1 MVQTGF
7 REATI
12 EALADLMRSQ
22 KDLGF
27 STCVLLGAGVSVS
40 AGIPDASGIVH
51 ELKRRFPG
59 LLRSAKQQSYADS
72 MESLSVGVRR
82 QLIRTYI
89 ARAKLNTA
97 HLCLA
102 ALVKEGYVDRV
113 LTTNFDPLIEKSLAL
128 QGCRPTVYDF
138 ASAHEFVAEA
148 VPSRSL
154 FYLHG
159 RSDGFLLLNTESE
172 VNSLANNLRP
182 LFEDSNRARAWLV
195 VGYGGGDKPVFDQL
209 RSLGSYEYGLYWVGY
224 KGRNPPEHVKQGVL
238 SKEDTHFVRADT
250 ADAFFRELTQ
260 KLGIETE
267 RYSRPKTTVDLEN
280 VDSALTE
287 AGMAE
292 AADILDV
299 PKSEIKC
306 IAYRVFN
313 DTSGAS
319 YLHRVFIQN
328 GDFQLIEE
336 EFRKNNTINI
346 IKTLL
351 GKKKL
356 SLCLRK
362 THQFI
367 PTLVGRDADVLDTD
381 ASSPAMLHAQVSYV
395 EPTDAAGARG
405 DNRTVSCKPIELL
418 VTKYTTPVNI
428 FGYLL
433 DRAPR
438 REITYSKAAED
449 LYQKK
454 EYQEEVVKAV
464 EEYFV
469 PFSRINLSLAQREG
483 DKLLLIPCSAK
494 PDRLLR
500 ILAVPE
506 DRCNYDCGF
515 CCLPRGKSSQCVK
528 PNVPHD
534 RYRAVIAEF
543 LKSGCTRVMLTGGE
557 PLLSEKKV
565 LLECVK
571 IISSFPD
578 LTDFWM
584 CTNGSLLNKR
594 LCRQLN
600 QNGLRKLVLTIP
612 ADTNEKYHVCTG
624 QEEFNLD
631 DILEKLA
638 IANRERLHVRV
649 DVPLS
654 RPGIKNI
661 KEFLNLVAKVR
672 GTGTT
677 EMAFFQLHK
686 SEANKAVFDD
696 LFVSS
701 DLITWE
707 LAKDNG
713 WRVKEREN
721 GQRVFHDGS
730 VEVIIPACIDHET
743 ENCKRNNCGAY
754 CQGIY
759 AAYLAYHSS
768 AYTIRGCHRPLRTNT
783 FELREEELHHGRAV
797 SHLLDRVWRWA
808 YQPTPVERRG
818 RT

>member
-1 MVQTGF
+1 MAQAGF
-7 REATI
+7 REATV

-59 LLRSAKQQSYADS
+59 LLRSVKQYSYADS
-72 MESLSVGVRR
+72 MESLPVGVRR

-148 VPSRSL
+148 VPPRSL

-172 VNSLANNLRP
+172 INSLADSLRP

-209 RSLGSYEYGLYWVGY
+209 VNLGSYEYGLYWVGY

-238 SKEDTHFVRADT
+238 PKEGTHFVRAET

-260 KLGIETE
+260 KLDIETE
-267 RYSRPKTTVDLEN
+267 RYSRPKTPVDLES
-280 VDSALTE
+280 VDTVLTE
-287 AGMAE
+287 AGIAE
-292 AADILDV
+292 AADLFDV
-299 PKSEIKC
+299 PQSEIKC
-306 IAYRVFN
+306 IACRVFN

-319 YLHRVFIQN
+319 YLHRVFIRN
-328 GDFQLIEE
+328 ADFRLIEE

-351 GKKKL
+351 AKKRL

-367 PTLVGRDADVLDTD
+367 PTLVGRDSDILDTD

-395 EPTDAAGARG
+395 ESTDTPSARGAGAA
-405 DNRTVSCKPIELL
+405 VLCKPVELL

-449 LYQKK
+449 LYQKR

-483 DKLLLIPCSAK
+483 DRLLLMPCSAK
-494 PDRLLR
+494 PERLLR
-500 ILAVPE
+500 ILVVPE
-506 DRCNYDCGF
+506 DICNYDCGF
-515 CCLPRGKSSQCVK
+515 CCLPHGKSNQRVK
-528 PNVPHD
+528 PNVPRD
-534 RYRAVIAEF
+534 RYRAVIAGF

-557 PLLSEKKV
+557 PLLSEKEV

-571 IISSFPD
+571 VISSSPD
-578 LTDFWM
+578 LTDFWI

-600 QNGLRKLVLTIP
+600 ENGLRKLVLTIP
-612 ADTNEKYHVCTG
+612 AETNEKYHVCTG
-624 QEEFNLD
+624 QDSFDLD
-631 DILEKLA
+631 DILDRLT
-638 IANRERLHVRV
+638 IASREGLHVRV

-661 KEFLNLVAKVR
+661 KEFLNLAAKVR
-672 GTGTT
+672 EAGTA

-707 LAKDNG
+707 LARDNA

-730 VEVIIPACIDHET
+730 VDVIIPACIDHET
-743 ENCKRNNCGAY
+743 ENCKRSNCGPY

-759 AAYLAYHSS
+759 ATYLTYHNSV
-768 AYTIRGCHRPLRTNT
+768 YTIRGCHRPLRNNT
-783 FELREEELHHGRAV
+783 FELHENGLHRERVV
-797 SHLLDRVWRWA
+797 SRLLDRVWHWA
-808 YQPTPVERRG
+808 YQPTPVEKRG
-818 RT
+818 RI